1 MAPKLAGA
9 VPELFLT
16 FLAPSFRPS
25 QLRLSTSQRHLTT
38 LRTASKDEKARC
50 DSCQGV
56 GKAKGERHKA
66 GQQKRR
72 MSGLA
77 LQRPLRPENEDHAGP
92 IASTSGEYRP
102 LLLALHTG

>member
-1 MAPKLAGA
+1 MSPRLAGA

-25 QLRLSTSQRHLTT
+25 QLRLSTSQRRLTT
-38 LRTASKDEKARC
+38 LRTASKDEKIGC
-50 DSCQGV
+50 DFWQGV
-56 GKAKGERHKA
+56 EKANGGRDKA

-77 LQRPLRPENEDHAGP
+77 LKRPLRLQSEGYADPL
-92 IASTSGEYRP
+92 ASTSGEHHP
-102 LLLALHTG
+102 LRLTLHTG

>member
-1 MAPKLAGA
+1 MAPRLAGA

-38 LRTASKDEKARC
+38 LRTASKDGETRC
-50 DSCQGV
+50 DCLQGV
-56 GKAKGERHKA
+56 GKANGGSDEA
-66 GQQKRR
+66 GQQERR

-77 LQRPLRPENEDHAGP
+77 RQRPLRPENEDYAGP

-102 LLLALHTG
+102 FRLALHTG